1 MNTNNLK
8 KVAPRARTAFIK
20 AITARAGEF
29 GITAKDVSAPTIS
42 GDVLQVAGFTHPA
55 RFAPAITR
63 LQERVANEGFAQL
76 IEQMAYTWFN
86 RFCAIRFME
95 LKSEEGYLEH
105 GVRLLSH
112 PTQSQGFE
120 VLDRAPEVI
129 ESLMGEGVSLD
140 KSALLELMLAGNEQ
154 EALFRELLLGQC
166 HRLHQAM
173 PFLFEA
179 IDDETELL
187 LPTGLTRTD
196 AFWRELV
203 DGIPEEDWTQV
214 EVIGWL
220 YQFYISEKKDEVIG
234 KVVKSEDIPAATQLF
249 TPNWIVQYLVQ
260 NSIGRYWLQTY
271 PDSALPAVMPYF
283 VFPGEQPIA
292 VQDEY
297 ARLIPTSIEPE
308 SIKVLDPACGSGHI
322 LVEAYNL
329 LYRIYEERGYR
340 SRDIPQLIL
349 THNLFGL
356 DIDDRAAQLAGFAL
370 LMRARQ
376 DDRRLFS
383 REIQL
388 NVHALQESR
397 HLNIPKL
404 WQALNLNA
412 EWDRG
417 QSQDL
422 FAVASASL
430 ASNDPR
436 LSLLSD
442 LHRRFL
448 AAKTL
453 GSLIEVPAE
462 QVQAIDELCATLQTL
477 SISGDAMQK
486 PAAKALLPLL
496 AQAAVLARRYDAV
509 IANPP
514 YMGSKGMNGDLKE
527 FAKKQFP
534 NSKSDL
540 FAIFIERNLELANR
554 AGLVAM
560 ITIQNWMFLSSYENL
575 RVNILEQHGIR
586 TLIQIGYNSFPEL
599 NSKVVQAAAFVIQ
612 AYGGPKVSE
621 YINLNDVSQSA
632 NKQSI
637 FLEKLSNNSIFNVHQ
652 RELTGIPGY
661 PIAYWI
667 SPTLRSI
674 FSTAKR
680 LGDLAKPRQGLASG
694 DNERFMRYWYEINQK
709 KTDFKQTDYQCAIK
723 SSFKWF
729 PHNKGGAYRK
739 WFGNNDYVLAFDE
752 VNYNALAGMG
762 NHLPSKQLYFKPGMS
777 WTALTSGKFNGR
789 YTEHSIFDAKGP
801 VLFANQGKN
810 IFHFM
815 AFCNSIVATEILK
828 ILAPT
833 LDFNQGPVGNLPIV
847 ESNKGSSLCSVS
859 DSSKHC
865 VEISKNDWNQYEV
878 SWGFANN
885 PLLSLGYHQ
894 LTLKASYQLLCAHW
908 HNATFEMQRLEEGNN
923 RLFIDA
929 YGLQDELTPEVPL
942 SEITLTCN
950 PHYRYGGNLTDEERE
965 ARLQSDTIAE
975 LISYAIGCMMG
986 RYSLD
991 REGLV
996 YAQAGNEGF
1005 KALVEEGAYATFAAD
1020 EDGILPLST
1029 DSWFED
1035 DVATRLEAF
1044 VCTVWGKETLE
1055 ENLQFIADSLC
1066 LDAIK
1071 PVKKGGETSRE
1082 TLRRYLSTQFY
1093 KDHLKTYKKRPI
1105 YWLFSSGKEKA
1116 FECLVYL
1123 HRYNEATLP
1132 RMRTEYV
1139 TPLLGQMAGRIERL
1153 RLQQTEASTS
1163 DAKRI
1168 GKEIDS
1174 LTKQLA
1180 ELRAFDDQLKHH
1192 ADMRI
1197 TLDLDDGVKVNYGKF
1212 GTLLS
1217 DVKAIT
1223 GDKGE

>member
-29 GITAKDVSAPTIS
+29 GITAKGVSAPTVS

-112 PTQSQGFE
+112 PTQPQGFE

-220 YQFYISEKKDEVIG
+220 YQFYISEKKEQVIG

-260 NSIGRYWLQTY
+260 NSVGRYWLQTY
-271 PDSALPAVMPYF
+271 PDSPLQQAMPYY
-283 VFPGEQPIA
+283 VASGEQP
-292 VQDEY
+292 DEVL
-297 ARLIPTSIEPE
+297 AEFAQMTPASIEPE

-329 LYRIYEERGYR
+329 IYRIYEERGYR

-422 FAVASASL
+422 FAVAPASL

-436 LSLLSD
+436 LGLLND
-442 LHRRFL
+442 LHLRFL
-448 AAKTL
+448 SAKTL
-453 GSLIEVPAE
+453 GSLIEVSAE
-462 QVQAIDELCATLQTL
+462 QASAIAELAATLHTI

-486 PAAKALLPLL
+486 PAVKALLPLL
-496 AQAAVLARRYDAV
+496 KQASVLAKRYDAV

-514 YMGSKGMNGDLKE
+514 YMGSKGMNTELKE

-540 FAIFIERNLELANR
+540 FAIFIERNLDLTTA
-554 AGLVAM
+554 AGVVAM
-560 ITIQNWMFLSSYENL
+560 ITMQSWMFLSSYEAL
-575 RVNILEQHGIR
+575 R
-586 TLIQIGYNSFPEL
+586 
-599 NSKVVQAAAFVIQ
+599 
-612 AYGGPKVSE
+612 
-621 YINLNDVSQSA
+621 
-632 NKQSI
+632 
-637 FLEKLSNNSIFNVHQ
+637 
-652 RELTGIPGY
+652 
-661 PIAYWI
+661 
-667 SPTLRSI
+667 
-674 FSTAKR
+674 
-680 LGDLAKPRQGLASG
+680 
-694 DNERFMRYWYEINQK
+694 
-709 KTDFKQTDYQCAIK
+709 
-723 SSFKWF
+723 
-729 PHNKGGAYRK
+729 
-739 WFGNNDYVLAFDE
+739 
-752 VNYNALAGMG
+752 
-762 NHLPSKQLYFKPGMS
+762 
-777 WTALTSGKFNGR
+777 
-789 YTEHSIFDAKGP
+789 
-801 VLFANQGKN
+801 
-810 IFHFM
+810 
-815 AFCNSIVATEILK
+815 
-828 ILAPT
+828 
-833 LDFNQGPVGNLPIV
+833 
-847 ESNKGSSLCSVS
+847 
-859 DSSKHC
+859 
-865 VEISKNDWNQYEV
+865 
-878 SWGFANN
+878 
-885 PLLSLGYHQ
+885 
-894 LTLKASYQLLCAHW
+894 
-908 HNATFEMQRLEEGNN
+908 
-923 RLFIDA
+923 
-929 YGLQDELTPEVPL
+929 
-942 SEITLTCN
+942 
-950 PHYRYGGNLTDEERE
+950 
-965 ARLQSDTIAE
+965 ARI
-975 LISYAIGCMMG
+975 
-986 RYSLD
+986 
-991 REGLV
+991 
-996 YAQAGNEGF
+996 
-1005 KALVEEGAYATFAAD
+1005 
-1020 EDGILPLST
+1020 
-1029 DSWFED
+1029 
-1035 DVATRLEAF
+1035 
-1044 VCTVWGKETLE
+1044 
-1055 ENLQFIADSLC
+1055 
-1066 LDAIK
+1066 
-1071 PVKKGGETSRE
+1071 
-1082 TLRRYLSTQFY
+1082 
-1093 KDHLKTYKKRPI
+1093 
-1105 YWLFSSGKEKA
+1105 
-1116 FECLVYL
+1116 
-1123 HRYNEATLP
+1123 
-1132 RMRTEYV
+1132 
-1139 TPLLGQMAGRIERL
+1139 LGQHTILGMAHLG
-1153 RLQQTEASTS
+1153 A
-1163 DAKRI
+1163 
-1168 GKEIDS
+1168 
-1174 LTKQLA
+1174 
-1180 ELRAFDDQLKHH
+1180 RAFDSIGGEVVSTTAFVLARPHLPTYQGAYFRLV
-1192 ADMRI
+1192 
-1197 TLDLDDGVKVNYGKF
+1197 DGN
-1212 GTLLS
+1212 S
-1217 DVKAIT
+1217 EAEKAVMF
-1223 GDKGE
+1223 KEALA

>member
-29 GITAKDVSAPTIS
+29 GITAKGVSAPTIS

-55 RFAPAITR
+55 RFASAIAR
-63 LQERVANEGFAQL
+63 LQERVASEGFVQL

-112 PTQSQGFE
+112 PTQPQGFE

-203 DGIPEEDWTQV
+203 DGIPEGDWEQV

-283 VFPGEQPIA
+283 VFPGEQPIE

-297 ARLIPTSIEPE
+297 ACLIPTSIEPE

-349 THNLFGL
+349 TRNLFGL

-388 NVHALQESR
+388 NIHALQESR

-422 FAVASASL
+422 FAVAPACL

-436 LSLLSD
+436 LVLLND
-442 LHRRFL
+442 LHLRFL
-448 AAKTL
+448 SAKTL
-453 GSLIEVPAE
+453 GSLLDVPAE
-462 QVQAIDELCATLQTL
+462 QASAIAELAATLHTL

-486 PAAKALLPLL
+486 PAAQVLLPLL
-496 AQAAVLARRYDAV
+496 KQASVLAKRYDAV

-514 YMGSKGMNGDLKE
+514 YMGSKGMNADLKE

-540 FAIFIERNLELANR
+540 FAIFIERNLDLTTA
-554 AGLVAM
+554 AGMVAM
-560 ITIQNWMFLSSYENL
+560 ITMQSWMFLSSYEAL
-575 RVNILEQHGIR
+575 RARILGQHTILGMAHLGAR
-586 TLIQIGYNSFPEL
+586 GFDSIGGE
-599 NSKVVQAAAFVIQ
+599 VVSTTAFVLAQ
-612 AYGGPKVSE
+612 PHLPTYQGAYFRLVDGNSEAEKAAMFKVA
-621 YINLNDVSQSA
+621 NA
-632 NKQSI
+632 TNKQ
-637 FLEKLSNNSIFNVHQ
+637 V
-652 RELTGIPGY
+652 
-661 PIAYWI
+661 
-667 SPTLRSI
+667 
-674 FSTAKR
+674 
-680 LGDLAKPRQGLASG
+680 
-694 DNERFMRYWYEINQK
+694 
-709 KTDFKQTDYQCAIK
+709 
-723 SSFKWF
+723 
-729 PHNKGGAYRK
+729 
-739 WFGNNDYVLAFDE
+739 
-752 VNYNALAGMG
+752 
-762 NHLPSKQLYFKPGMS
+762 
-777 WTALTSGKFNGR
+777 
-789 YTEHSIFDAKGP
+789 
-801 VLFANQGKN
+801 
-810 IFHFM
+810 
-815 AFCNSIVATEILK
+815 
-828 ILAPT
+828 
-833 LDFNQGPVGNLPIV
+833 
-847 ESNKGSSLCSVS
+847 
-859 DSSKHC
+859 
-865 VEISKNDWNQYEV
+865 
-878 SWGFANN
+878 
-885 PLLSLGYHQ
+885 
-894 LTLKASYQLLCAHW
+894 
-908 HNATFEMQRLEEGNN
+908 
-923 RLFIDA
+923 
-929 YGLQDELTPEVPL
+929 
-942 SEITLTCN
+942 
-950 PHYRYGGNLTDEERE
+950 
-965 ARLQSDTIAE
+965 
-975 LISYAIGCMMG
+975 
-986 RYSLD
+986 
-991 REGLV
+991 
-996 YAQAGNEGF
+996 
-1005 KALVEEGAYATFAAD
+1005 
-1020 EDGILPLST
+1020 
-1029 DSWFED
+1029 
-1035 DVATRLEAF
+1035 
-1044 VCTVWGKETLE
+1044 
-1055 ENLQFIADSLC
+1055 
-1066 LDAIK
+1066 
-1071 PVKKGGETSRE
+1071 
-1082 TLRRYLSTQFY
+1082 
-1093 KDHLKTYKKRPI
+1093 
-1105 YWLFSSGKEKA
+1105 
-1116 FECLVYL
+1116 
-1123 HRYNEATLP
+1123 
-1132 RMRTEYV
+1132 
-1139 TPLLGQMAGRIERL
+1139 
-1153 RLQQTEASTS
+1153 
-1163 DAKRI
+1163 
-1168 GKEIDS
+1168 
-1174 LTKQLA
+1174 
-1180 ELRAFDDQLKHH
+1180 
-1192 ADMRI
+1192 
-1197 TLDLDDGVKVNYGKF
+1197 
-1212 GTLLS
+1212 
-1217 DVKAIT
+1217 
-1223 GDKGE
+1223 

>member
-29 GITAKDVSAPTIS
+29 GITSKGVSAPTIS

-112 PTQSQGFE
+112 PTQPQGFE

-260 NSIGRYWLQTY
+260 NSVGRYWLQTY

-283 VFPGEQPIA
+283 VFPGEQPIE

-297 ARLIPTSIEPE
+297 ARLTPASIEPE

-340 SRDIPQLIL
+340 SRDIPTLIL
-349 THNLFGL
+349 SHNLYGL

-422 FAVASASL
+422 FAVAPASL

-436 LSLLSD
+436 LALLND
-442 LHRRFL
+442 LHQRFL
-448 AAKTL
+448 SAKTL
-453 GSLIEVPAE
+453 GSLIDVPAE
-462 QVQAIDELCATLQTL
+462 QASAIAELAATLHTL

-486 PAAKALLPLL
+486 PAAQALLPLL
-496 AQAAVLARRYDAV
+496 KQASVLAKRYDAV

-514 YMGSKGMNGDLKE
+514 YMGSKFHIPVVKDYLKAN
-527 FAKKQFP
+527 FKGYDKDPFSA
-534 NSKSDL
+534 
-540 FAIFIERNLELANR
+540 FIVRNL
-554 AGLVAM
+554 
-560 ITIQNWMFLSSYENL
+560 
-575 RVNILEQHGIR
+575 
-586 TLIQIGYNSFPEL
+586 
-599 NSKVVQAAAFVIQ
+599 
-612 AYGGPKVSE
+612 
-621 YINLNDVSQSA
+621 
-632 NKQSI
+632 
-637 FLEKLSNNSIFNVHQ
+637 
-652 RELTGIPGY
+652 
-661 PIAYWI
+661 
-667 SPTLRSI
+667 
-674 FSTAKR
+674 
-680 LGDLAKPRQGLASG
+680 DLAKPRGQLG
-694 DNERFMRYWYEINQK
+694 FMTPFVWMFISSYEELRNYIINK
-709 KTDFKQTDYQCAIK
+709 KTITSLIQLEYSGFDGATVPICTFTLENAHN
-723 SSFKWF
+723 
-729 PHNKGGAYRK
+729 PHFKGG
-739 WFGNNDYVLAFDE
+739 YVRL
-752 VNYNALAGMG
+752 
-762 NHLPSKQLYFKPGMS
+762 S
-777 WTALTSGKFNGR
+777 
-789 YTEHSIFDAKGP
+789 
-801 VLFANQGKN
+801 
-810 IFHFM
+810 
-815 AFCNSIVATEILK
+815 
-828 ILAPT
+828 
-833 LDFNQGPVGNLPIV
+833 DFRGADQQGPRALEIIQAANAVG
-847 ESNKGSSLCSVS
+847 K
-859 DSSKHC
+859 
-865 VEISKNDWNQYEV
+865 
-878 SWGFANN
+878 
-885 PLLSLGYHQ
+885 
-894 LTLKASYQLLCAHW
+894 
-908 HNATFEMQRLEEGNN
+908 
-923 RLFIDA
+923 
-929 YGLQDELTPEVPL
+929 
-942 SEITLTCN
+942 
-950 PHYRYGGNLTDEERE
+950 
-965 ARLQSDTIAE
+965 
-975 LISYAIGCMMG
+975 
-986 RYSLD
+986 
-991 REGLV
+991 
-996 YAQAGNEGF
+996 
-1005 KALVEEGAYATFAAD
+1005 
-1020 EDGILPLST
+1020 
-1029 DSWFED
+1029 
-1035 DVATRLEAF
+1035 
-1044 VCTVWGKETLE
+1044 
-1055 ENLQFIADSLC
+1055 
-1066 LDAIK
+1066 
-1071 PVKKGGETSRE
+1071 
-1082 TLRRYLSTQFY
+1082 
-1093 KDHLKTYKKRPI
+1093 
-1105 YWLFSSGKEKA
+1105 
-1116 FECLVYL
+1116 
-1123 HRYNEATLP
+1123 
-1132 RMRTEYV
+1132 
-1139 TPLLGQMAGRIERL
+1139 
-1153 RLQQTEASTS
+1153 
-1163 DAKRI
+1163 
-1168 GKEIDS
+1168 
-1174 LTKQLA
+1174 
-1180 ELRAFDDQLKHH
+1180 
-1192 ADMRI
+1192 
-1197 TLDLDDGVKVNYGKF
+1197 
-1212 GTLLS
+1212 
-1217 DVKAIT
+1217 
-1223 GDKGE
+1223 

>member
-29 GITAKDVSAPTIS
+29 GITAKGVSAPTLS

-55 RFAPAITR
+55 RCAPAITR
-63 LQERVANEGFAQL
+63 LQERVANEGFAPL

-112 PTQSQGFE
+112 PTQPQGFE

-129 ESLMGEGVSLD
+129 ESLMSEGVSLD
-140 KSALLELMLAGNEQ
+140 KPALFELMLAGNEQ

-260 NSIGRYWLQTY
+260 NSVGRYWLQTY

-283 VFPGEQPIA
+283 VFPSEQPIE

-297 ARLIPTSIEPE
+297 ARLTPASIEPE

-349 THNLFGL
+349 TRNLFGL

-422 FAVASASL
+422 FAVAPASL

-436 LSLLSD
+436 LALLND
-442 LHRRFL
+442 LHQRFL
-448 AAKTL
+448 SAKTL
-453 GSLIEVPAE
+453 GSLIEMPAE
-462 QVQAIDELCATLQTL
+462 QAPAIAELADTLYTL

-486 PAAKALLPLL
+486 PAAQALLPLL
-496 AQAAVLARRYDAV
+496 KQASVLAKRYDAV

-514 YMGSKGMNGDLKE
+514 YMGSKGMNADLKE

-540 FAIFIERNLELANR
+540 FAIFIERNLDLTTA
-554 AGLVAM
+554 AGMVAM
-560 ITIQNWMFLSSYENL
+560 ITMQSWMFLSSYEAL
-575 RVNILEQHGIR
+575 RARILGQHTILGMAHLGAR
-586 TLIQIGYNSFPEL
+586 GFDSIGGE
-599 NSKVVQAAAFVIQ
+599 VVSTTAFVLAQ
-612 AYGGPKVSE
+612 PHLPTYQGGYFRLVDGNSEAEKV
-621 YINLNDVSQSA
+621 A
-632 NKQSI
+632 
-637 FLEKLSNNSIFNVHQ
+637 
-652 RELTGIPGY
+652 
-661 PIAYWI
+661 
-667 SPTLRSI
+667 
-674 FSTAKR
+674 
-680 LGDLAKPRQGLASG
+680 
-694 DNERFMRYWYEINQK
+694 M
-709 KTDFKQTDYQCAIK
+709 FK
-723 SSFKWF
+723 
-729 PHNKGGAYRK
+729 
-739 WFGNNDYVLAFDE
+739 E
-752 VNYNALAGMG
+752 ALA
-762 NHLPSKQLYFKPGMS
+762 
-777 WTALTSGKFNGR
+777 
-789 YTEHSIFDAKGP
+789 
-801 VLFANQGKN
+801 
-810 IFHFM
+810 
-815 AFCNSIVATEILK
+815 
-828 ILAPT
+828 
-833 LDFNQGPVGNLPIV
+833 
-847 ESNKGSSLCSVS
+847 
-859 DSSKHC
+859 
-865 VEISKNDWNQYEV
+865 
-878 SWGFANN
+878 
-885 PLLSLGYHQ
+885 
-894 LTLKASYQLLCAHW
+894 
-908 HNATFEMQRLEEGNN
+908 
-923 RLFIDA
+923 
-929 YGLQDELTPEVPL
+929 
-942 SEITLTCN
+942 
-950 PHYRYGGNLTDEERE
+950 
-965 ARLQSDTIAE
+965 
-975 LISYAIGCMMG
+975 
-986 RYSLD
+986 
-991 REGLV
+991 
-996 YAQAGNEGF
+996 
-1005 KALVEEGAYATFAAD
+1005 
-1020 EDGILPLST
+1020 
-1029 DSWFED
+1029 
-1035 DVATRLEAF
+1035 
-1044 VCTVWGKETLE
+1044 
-1055 ENLQFIADSLC
+1055 
-1066 LDAIK
+1066 
-1071 PVKKGGETSRE
+1071 
-1082 TLRRYLSTQFY
+1082 
-1093 KDHLKTYKKRPI
+1093 
-1105 YWLFSSGKEKA
+1105 
-1116 FECLVYL
+1116 
-1123 HRYNEATLP
+1123 
-1132 RMRTEYV
+1132 
-1139 TPLLGQMAGRIERL
+1139 
-1153 RLQQTEASTS
+1153 
-1163 DAKRI
+1163 
-1168 GKEIDS
+1168 
-1174 LTKQLA
+1174 
-1180 ELRAFDDQLKHH
+1180 
-1192 ADMRI
+1192 
-1197 TLDLDDGVKVNYGKF
+1197 
-1212 GTLLS
+1212 
-1217 DVKAIT
+1217 
-1223 GDKGE
+1223 

>member
-29 GITAKDVSAPTIS
+29 GITSKGVSAPTIS

-112 PTQSQGFE
+112 PTQPQGFE

-203 DGIPEEDWTQV
+203 DGIPEEDWTLV

-260 NSIGRYWLQTY
+260 NSVGRYWLQTY
-271 PDSALPAVMPYF
+271 PDSALPAIMPYF
-283 VFPGEQPIA
+283 VFPGEQPIE

-297 ARLIPTSIEPE
+297 ARLTPASIEPE

-340 SRDIPQLIL
+340 SRDIPTLIL
-349 THNLFGL
+349 SHNLFGL

-422 FAVASASL
+422 FAVAPASL

-436 LSLLSD
+436 LGLLND
-442 LHRRFL
+442 LHMRFL
-448 AAKTL
+448 SAKTL

-462 QVQAIDELCATLQTL
+462 QAPAIAELAATLHTL
-477 SISGDAMQK
+477 SIRGDAMQK
-486 PAAKALLPLL
+486 PAAQALLPLL
-496 AQAAVLARRYDAV
+496 KQASILAKCYDAV

-514 YMGSKGMNGDLKE
+514 YMGSKGMNAELKE

-540 FAIFIERNLELANR
+540 FAIFIERNLDLTTT
-554 AGLVAM
+554 AGMVAM
-560 ITIQNWMFLSSYENL
+560 ITMQSWMFLSSFEAL
-575 RVNILEQHGIR
+575 RARILGQHTILGMAHLGAR
-586 TLIQIGYNSFPEL
+586 GFDSIGGE
-599 NSKVVQAAAFVIQ
+599 VVSTTAFVLAQ
-612 AYGGPKVSE
+612 PHLPTYQGAYFRLVDGNSE
-621 YINLNDVSQSA
+621 AEKAAMFKAANA
-632 NKQSI
+632 TNKQ
-637 FLEKLSNNSIFNVHQ
+637 V
-652 RELTGIPGY
+652 
-661 PIAYWI
+661 
-667 SPTLRSI
+667 
-674 FSTAKR
+674 
-680 LGDLAKPRQGLASG
+680 
-694 DNERFMRYWYEINQK
+694 
-709 KTDFKQTDYQCAIK
+709 
-723 SSFKWF
+723 
-729 PHNKGGAYRK
+729 
-739 WFGNNDYVLAFDE
+739 
-752 VNYNALAGMG
+752 
-762 NHLPSKQLYFKPGMS
+762 
-777 WTALTSGKFNGR
+777 
-789 YTEHSIFDAKGP
+789 
-801 VLFANQGKN
+801 
-810 IFHFM
+810 
-815 AFCNSIVATEILK
+815 
-828 ILAPT
+828 
-833 LDFNQGPVGNLPIV
+833 
-847 ESNKGSSLCSVS
+847 
-859 DSSKHC
+859 
-865 VEISKNDWNQYEV
+865 
-878 SWGFANN
+878 
-885 PLLSLGYHQ
+885 
-894 LTLKASYQLLCAHW
+894 
-908 HNATFEMQRLEEGNN
+908 
-923 RLFIDA
+923 
-929 YGLQDELTPEVPL
+929 
-942 SEITLTCN
+942 
-950 PHYRYGGNLTDEERE
+950 
-965 ARLQSDTIAE
+965 
-975 LISYAIGCMMG
+975 
-986 RYSLD
+986 
-991 REGLV
+991 
-996 YAQAGNEGF
+996 
-1005 KALVEEGAYATFAAD
+1005 
-1020 EDGILPLST
+1020 
-1029 DSWFED
+1029 
-1035 DVATRLEAF
+1035 
-1044 VCTVWGKETLE
+1044 
-1055 ENLQFIADSLC
+1055 
-1066 LDAIK
+1066 
-1071 PVKKGGETSRE
+1071 
-1082 TLRRYLSTQFY
+1082 
-1093 KDHLKTYKKRPI
+1093 
-1105 YWLFSSGKEKA
+1105 
-1116 FECLVYL
+1116 
-1123 HRYNEATLP
+1123 
-1132 RMRTEYV
+1132 
-1139 TPLLGQMAGRIERL
+1139 
-1153 RLQQTEASTS
+1153 
-1163 DAKRI
+1163 
-1168 GKEIDS
+1168 
-1174 LTKQLA
+1174 
-1180 ELRAFDDQLKHH
+1180 
-1192 ADMRI
+1192 
-1197 TLDLDDGVKVNYGKF
+1197 
-1212 GTLLS
+1212 
-1217 DVKAIT
+1217 
-1223 GDKGE
+1223 